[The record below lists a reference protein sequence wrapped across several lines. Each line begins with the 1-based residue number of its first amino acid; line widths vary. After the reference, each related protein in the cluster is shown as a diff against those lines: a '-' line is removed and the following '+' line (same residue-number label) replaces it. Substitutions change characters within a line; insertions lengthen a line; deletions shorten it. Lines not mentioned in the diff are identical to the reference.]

1 MKTHITVAHSPDSD
15 DAFMFYGLASGNVD
29 TGGIVIDQVLSDI
42 ETLNRAA
49 FDGKYEVTAVSFHA
63 YAHLVDKY
71 ALLPHGASMGDKYGP
86 IVVAPAFAPQGSPGS
101 YGAAGSAFAP
111 KELSGSYG
119 AAGSA
124 FAPKESSG
132 SYGAAGVPGV
142 TGVKG
147 SRIAIPGTLTTAY
160 LTLRIYEPDFEYVVV
175 PFDEIQQAVLAG
187 KAEAGLLIHEGQ
199 LTYQD
204 EGLRKIVDLGE
215 WWAERTGGL
224 PLPLGGNIIRR
235 DLGPQMIAK
244 VSKMLHDSIAYALS
258 HRPEAVEY
266 ALQFGRGLD
275 RAKTDRFVG
284 MYVNDLTLAYGE
296 RGRQGLERLM
306 ADAYE
311 RGLIPQRVPVEFAG
325 DPELTETTGIEV

>member
-1 MKTHITVAHSPDSD
+1 MTETRITVAHSPDSD
-15 DAFMFYGLASGNVD
+15 DAFMFFGLASGNVE
-29 TGGIVIDQVLSDI
+29 TGGVVVDQVLADI

-49 FDGKYEVTAVSFHA
+49 FEGRYEVSAVSFHA

-86 IVVAPAFAPQGSPGS
+86 IVVARQGAGPQ
-101 YGAAGSAFAP
+101 
-111 KELSGSYG
+111 
-119 AAGSA
+119 
-124 FAPKESSG
+124 
-132 SYGAAGVPGV
+132 
-142 TGVKG
+142 GVKG
-147 SRIAIPGTLTTAY
+147 SRVAIPGTLTTAY
-160 LTLRIYEPDFEYVVV
+160 LALRIYEPDFEYVVV
-175 PFDEIQQAVLAG
+175 PFDEIQQAVLDG

-235 DLGPQMIAK
+235 DLGPEMIAK

-258 HRPEAVEY
+258 HRAEAVEY

-284 MYVNDLTLAYGE
+284 MYVNDLTLAYGD
-296 RGRQGLERLM
+296 RGRRGLERLM
-306 ADAYE
+306 SDAFE
-311 RGLIPQRVPVEFAG
+311 RGLIPQRVPVEFAA
-325 DPELTETTGIEV
+325 

>member
-1 MKTHITVAHSPDSD
+1 MTNQRITVAHSPDSD

-29 TGGIVIDQVLSDI
+29 TGGLVVDQVLSDI

-86 IVVAPAFAPQGSPGS
+86 IVVAPAVTPAGSAPSS
-101 YGAAGSAFAP
+101 GAAGA
-111 KELSGSYG
+111 KGI
-119 AAGSA
+119 
-124 FAPKESSG
+124 
-132 SYGAAGVPGV
+132 

-147 SRIAIPGTLTTAY
+147 TRIAIPGTLTTAY
-160 LTLRIYEPDFEYVVV
+160 LALRIYEPDFQYVVV
-175 PFDEIQQAVLAG
+175 PFDQIQQAVLDGSAQ
-187 KAEAGLLIHEGQ
+187 AGLLIHEGQ

-215 WWAERTGGL
+215 WWSERTGGL

-235 DLGPQMIAK
+235 DLGPEMIAR
-244 VSKMLHDSIAYALS
+244 VSKLLHDSIAYALS
-258 HRPEAVEY
+258 HRQEAVEY

-275 RAKTDRFVG
+275 RARTDRFVG
-284 MYVNDLTLAYGE
+284 MYVNELTLAYGD
-296 RGRQGLERLM
+296 RGRKGLERLLM
-306 ADAYE
+306 DAFE
-311 RGLIPQRVPVEFAG
+311 RGLIPQRVPVEFAA
-325 DPELTETTGIEV
+325 